1 MGGWPTSSLLCA
13 EPLFR
18 VAGTALTALPSVP
31 GVWKKALEA
40 DGVVSFGVCG
50 VCEDGEEQT
59 HLDNVLK
66 DRRAFLYISL
76 DVHSRSNLYMLCSGY
91 FLDASNG
98 KI

>member
-66 DRRAFLYISL
+66 D
-76 DVHSRSNLYMLCSGY
+76 
-91 FLDASNG
+91 
-98 KI
+98 